1 MDLTFS
7 NRTKNNL
14 SDNFVYSL
22 RNIICILRINILL
35 LISHLLTQF
44 LCYVGVIEISSD
56 KYEIKHPR
64 HHELRNLLYLAQ
76 WS

>member
-22 RNIICILRINILL
+22 RNIIFILRINIVLL
-35 LISHLLTQF
+35 VSNLFSLSM
-44 LCYVGVIEISSD
+44 LCKG
-56 KYEIKHPR
+56 
-64 HHELRNLLYLAQ
+64 N
-76 WS
+76 